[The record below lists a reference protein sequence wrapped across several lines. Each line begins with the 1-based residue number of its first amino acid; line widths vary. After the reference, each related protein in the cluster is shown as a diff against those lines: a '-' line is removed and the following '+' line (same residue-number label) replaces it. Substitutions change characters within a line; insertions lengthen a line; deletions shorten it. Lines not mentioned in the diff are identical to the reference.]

1 MDTDTDTHVVN
12 KIQQKKTKYQP
23 NWNNIWN
30 LQMVVD
36 VHFSHLYTDTMHTLG
51 ASRLKCHESSTLRQ
65 AYQRYGLAP
74 SKLLPAKKK

>member
-12 KIQQKKTKYQP
+12 KIQQKKKYQP

-51 ASRLKCHESSTLRQ
+51 PLDWSVMNLPRFYKPIKDMVWH
-65 AYQRYGLAP
+65 LANC
-74 SKLLPAKKK
+74 SLQKKM